1 MRKANREIKDFSE
14 IVSLLDRCDTLHIA
28 MAGENGPY
36 VVPVSFGFEVLD
48 GRVTLYFHGASE
60 GLKHELLAR
69 DSRVCVEASLLH
81 GYRGTENGITAD
93 YESVIG
99 FGTAEIC
106 DDEEAAH
113 GIELLMVHCG
123 HPDFNGKTCIALGM
137 TRVYRITLSS
147 LTGKRRFMP

>member
-1 MRKANREIKDFSE
+1 MRIADREIKDFSE
-14 IVSLLDRCDTLHIA
+14 IVSLLDRCATLHIA
-28 MAGENGPY
+28 MTGESGPY

-48 GRVTLYFHGASE
+48 GRVTLYFHGAAE

-69 DSRVCVEASLLH
+69 DSRVCVEANLLH
-81 GYRGTENGITAD
+81 GYRRTGNGITAD

-99 FGTAEIC
+99 FGNAEIC
-106 DDEEAAH
+106 GSEEAAH
-113 GIELLMVHCG
+113 GIELLMAHCG
-123 HPDFNGKTCIALGM
+123 HPGFDGKTCISLGM

>member
-1 MRKANREIKDFSE
+1 MRKADREIKDFSE
-14 IVSLLDRCDTLHIA
+14 IVSLLERCDTLHIA
-28 MAGENGPY
+28 MTGENGPY
-36 VVPVSFGFEVLD
+36 VVPVSFGFEALN
-48 GRVTLYFHGASE
+48 GRVTLYFHGAAE

-81 GYRGTENGITAD
+81 GYRGAGNGITAD

-106 DDEEAAH
+106 GDEEAAH
-113 GIELLMVHCG
+113 GVELLMAHCG
-123 HPDFNGKTCIALGM
+123 YPGFDGKTCIALGM
-137 TRVYRITLSS
+137 TRVYRIALSS